1 MQKNP
6 LLACT
11 LATLLSGLAAQAPA
25 PRAPVSLPPSAAEA
39 PQSDATDA
47 AILHQSRQQLG
58 ARHSGTFFEQVQFDQ
73 PRASGPLWALGSAWK
88 ASFDANGTTVIPFFG
103 STAPQNFPLHLR
115 LAQATVGGEPL
126 RLVTEAP
133 QRRDTSVH
141 TSHGS
146 VTEVIDTHLDTLEQ
160 SFVFDTLP
168 NRGAIAVEVRIDSEL
183 QAQPIANGVRFANEF
198 GHVDYTK
205 AIAIDQQGQ
214 RLPLEIVWTGTAAHM
229 EIPASFVANAKL
241 PIVLD
246 PVLSYWYGLGS
257 SSTQLQHDSDVA
269 TIQAPGLNGRTLIVW
284 QRQFSSTDQDCFGV
298 MFDNNLGLV
307 QTDFTIDFTAEDWLK
322 VAVAGSN
329 YAQNFLVTAEIR
341 VGTTW
346 FIGGRL
352 IAADAVL
359 GNLFDIERDGV
370 IGVPGNSFAP
380 DVGSDPYFG
389 VGRYCVVF
397 MKRPNIFSN
406 ADTIYYKQVSTAG
419 TLVTASPVLVDT
431 NASGVDHPSI
441 SKSCGQSNGLP
452 AQWLL
457 SWQRT
462 WPNAPNDQ
470 EVHGRFVSWNGAI
483 VGNTFGIA
491 TSVAEESKPSSSS
504 PIDSNGIRYW
514 PVAFE
519 VAQSLGQPRDI
530 LCRLMRADGTS
541 QGSFTASN
549 GASGTDER
557 EPSCDSDGTR
567 FVIAMTTSA
576 GSPQGVEAATVAYLP
591 ATSSFRVEERSQ
603 LSTTFLESFGPCSV
617 VAEFSGG
624 SSMSPRYFISFTE
637 RNTNTFRLE
646 AFGGWTGNTT
656 FFSYRP
662 SQCGNL
668 PISASGSSAIGQTVT
683 VTVGGSGF
691 RGTLLGFPA
700 HVPFNAGCSCW
711 FGVDPSITYGNPFV
725 WTVPNNPAYVGLPLA
740 VQGWSFSGSQCLGM
754 IDLSD
759 TVDFTIR

>member
-1 MQKNP
+1 M
-6 LLACT
+6 
-11 LATLLSGLAAQAPA
+11 
-25 PRAPVSLPPSAAEA
+25 
-39 PQSDATDA
+39 
-47 AILHQSRQQLG
+47 
-58 ARHSGTFFEQVQFDQ
+58 
-73 PRASGPLWALGSAWK
+73 
-88 ASFDANGTTVIPFFG
+88 
-103 STAPQNFPLHLR
+103 
-115 LAQATVGGEPL
+115 
-126 RLVTEAP
+126 
-133 QRRDTSVH
+133 
-141 TSHGS
+141 
-146 VTEVIDTHLDTLEQ
+146 
-160 SFVFDTLP
+160 
-168 NRGAIAVEVRIDSEL
+168 
-183 QAQPIANGVRFANEF
+183 
-198 GHVDYTK
+198 
-205 AIAIDQQGQ
+205 
-214 RLPLEIVWTGTAAHM
+214 
-229 EIPASFVANAKL
+229 
-241 PIVLD
+241 
-246 PVLSYWYGLGS
+246 
-257 SSTQLQHDSDVA
+257 
-269 TIQAPGLNGRTLIVW
+269 
-284 QRQFSSTDQDCFGV
+284 
-298 MFDNNLGLV
+298 
-307 QTDFTIDFTAEDWLK
+307 
-322 VAVAGSN
+322 
-329 YAQNFLVTAEIR
+329 
-341 VGTTW
+341 
-346 FIGGRL
+346 

-406 ADTIYYKQVSTAG
+406 AETIYYKQVATTGALITSN
-419 TLVTASPVLVDT
+419 PILVDT
-431 NASGVDHPSI
+431 NVSGVDHPSI

-504 PIDSNGIRYW
+504 PIDSNGTRYW

-591 ATSSFRVEERSQ
+591 ATSSFRIEERSQ

-646 AFGGWTGNTT
+646 AFGGWTGNTN